1 MILSKM
7 STNWKDFLQNLW
19 NSENSP
25 CYLLPLLKS
34 PFPQQQICKEE
45 KEGRAAYA
53 LSAFVE
59 FKEIALCCLLAAA

>member
-1 MILSKM
+1 MGVSIFESLKI
-7 STNWKDFLQNLW
+7 Q
-19 NSENSP
+19 P
-25 CYLLPLLKS
+25 LKS